1 MMHFIF
7 RYFWNMKKL
16 LIIFLF
22 LPILS
27 WSQSY
32 FEKAEKLFH
41 AKKYKEAEVIFQEN
55 LKYYPHDIKTLERL
69 ADIFSEEKDWEKAA
83 LYYKKLKELKPT
95 EADYFYKYGGCL
107 GMRAL
112 EVNKFKAFG
121 MVDDMK
127 AAFEKAIALNPKHIQ
142 ARWALIELYLQLPGI
157 VGGSESKANAY
168 SNELAKISP
177 VDGYLS
183 KGRIDEYFKRYV
195 SAEKNYIKA
204 YEIGKSKV
212 TFQKLYNLY
221 LNKLKD
227 PKKAQELK
235 RKFEA

>member
-1 MMHFIF
+1 MRQLVFFFVLMPF
-7 RYFWNMKKL
+7 
-16 LIIFLF
+16 FL
-22 LPILS
+22 
-27 WSQSY
+27 WSQSN
-32 FEKAEKLFH
+32 FEKADKLFH
-41 AKKYKEAEVIFQEN
+41 AKKYKEAEVVFQEN
-55 LKYYPHDIKTLERL
+55 LKYYPNDIKTLERL
-69 ADIFSEEKDWEKAA
+69 ADITSEEKDWEKAA
-83 LYYKKLKELKPT
+83 SYYKKLKQLKPN

-127 AAFEKAIALNPKHIQ
+127 SSFEKAIVLNPKHLQ

-157 VGGSESKANAY
+157 VGGSESKALRY
-168 SNELAKISP
+168 SNELAKLSP
-177 VDGYLS
+177 IDGYMS
-183 KGRIDEYFKRYV
+183 KGRIDEYFKRYAL
-195 SAEKNYIKA
+195 AEKNYIKA
-204 YEIGKSKV
+204 HEIGNSKV

-221 LNKLKD
+221 LNKLKE

>member
-1 MMHFIF
+1 MRQLVFFFVLMPF
-7 RYFWNMKKL
+7 
-16 LIIFLF
+16 FL
-22 LPILS
+22 
-27 WSQSY
+27 WSQSN
-32 FEKAEKLFH
+32 FEKGDKLFH
-41 AKKYKEAEVIFQEN
+41 AKKYKEAEVVFQEN
-55 LKYYPHDIKTLERL
+55 LKHYPNDIKTLERL
-69 ADIFSEEKDWEKAA
+69 AEITSEEKDWEKAGS
-83 LYYKKLKELKPT
+83 YYKKLKQLKPN

-127 AAFEKAIALNPKHIQ
+127 AAFEKAIILNPKHIQ

-157 VGGSESKANAY
+157 VGGSESKAISY

-183 KGRIDEYFKRYV
+183 KGRIDEYFKRYTL
-195 SAEKNYIKA
+195 AEKNYLKA
-204 YEIGKSKV
+204 NEIGKSKV

-227 PKKAQELK
+227 AKKAQELK
-235 RKFEA
+235 RKFDS

>member
-1 MMHFIF
+1 MRQLVFFFM
-7 RYFWNMKKL
+7 
-16 LIIFLF
+16 LIPFF
-22 LPILS
+22 V
-27 WSQSY
+27 WSQSN
-32 FEKAEKLFH
+32 FEKADKLFH
-41 AKKYKEAEVIFQEN
+41 AKKYKEAEVVFQEN
-55 LKYYPHDIKTLERL
+55 LKYYPNDIKTLERL
-69 ADIFSEEKDWEKAA
+69 AEITSEEKEWEKAA
-83 LYYKKLKELKPT
+83 FYYKKLKQLKPN

-127 AAFEKAIALNPKHIQ
+127 ASFEKAIVLNPKHIQ

-157 VGGSESKANAY
+157 VGGSESKALRY
-168 SNELAKISP
+168 SNELAKLSP
-177 VDGYLS
+177 VDGYMS
-183 KGRIDEYFKRYV
+183 KGRIDEYFKRYA

-204 YEIGKSKV
+204 HEIGNSKV

-221 LNKLKD
+221 LNKLKE

-235 RKFEA
+235 RKFDS

>member
-1 MMHFIF
+1 M
-7 RYFWNMKKL
+7 
-16 LIIFLF
+16 LIPFF
-22 LPILS
+22 V
-27 WSQSY
+27 WSQSN
-32 FEKAEKLFH
+32 FEKADKLFH
-41 AKKYKEAEVIFQEN
+41 AKKYKEAEVVFQEN
-55 LKYYPHDIKTLERL
+55 LKYYPNDIKTLERL
-69 ADIFSEEKDWEKAA
+69 AEITSEEKEWEKAA
-83 LYYKKLKELKPT
+83 SYYKKLKQLKPN

-127 AAFEKAIALNPKHIQ
+127 ASFEKAIVLNPKHIQ

-157 VGGSESKANAY
+157 VGGSESKALRY
-168 SNELAKISP
+168 SNELAKLSP
-177 VDGYLS
+177 VDGYMS
-183 KGRIDEYFKRYV
+183 KGRIDEYFKRYA

-204 YEIGKSKV
+204 HEIGNSKV

-221 LNKLKD
+221 LNKLKE

-235 RKFEA
+235 RKFDS